1 MHHFSGESHI
11 TITIFHYSVWKN
23 RKKIRK
29 KEKKRQAKKQ
39 LCFKSTHNTQI
50 IIHNELSPA
59 MLSFRH
65 MNVNLETNH

>member
-29 KEKKRQAKKQ
+29 KEKKKASKKAAVFQ
-39 LCFKSTHNTQI
+39 KYS
-50 IIHNELSPA
+50 
-59 MLSFRH
+59 
-65 MNVNLETNH
+65 